1 MQITI
6 FLSSFILST
15 ILCFFY
21 IKTWKRFVSIKKIP
35 TGYGFLISIKLI
47 ILSYFFNIPAFS
59 LSIYLTLLILSFIYW
74 FDDLNSLSSLVRILI
89 QFFSGVLIC
98 VILIKNEGISLNFY
112 LFILIII
119 SGLINIFLTN
129 VINFY
134 DGLDLNVSTLIIII
148 SLTILYKIDFN
159 PEYAFNWLIISGFV
173 LGFVFYNI
181 RPNNIFFGDSGCY
194 IISFILNLLII
205 DAILKYNIDI
215 IYLIIPLFLPI
226 FDVLY
231 VLIKRVK
238 RKEYLLS
245 RNYYHLYHVVN
256 LKFNN
261 KIYLL
266 PQIFNSILIYFL
278 STMFKKND
286 FNNLFF
292 FILFSLIITS
302 ISYFAIKK
310 FIIKDENNE

>member
-1 MQITI
+1 MQITL
-6 FLSSFILST
+6 FVTSFILST

-21 IKTWKRFVSIKKIP
+21 IETWKRFVSIKKTP
-35 TGYGFLISIKLI
+35 TGYGFLISIKLV
-47 ILSYFFNIPAFS
+47 ILSYFFDIPTFS
-59 LSIYLTLLILSFIYW
+59 FSIYLTLLILSLIYW
-74 FDDLNSLSSLVRILI
+74 FDDLRSLSSLTRILI

-98 VILIKNEGISLNFY
+98 VILIQNEGISLNFY
-112 LFILIII
+112 LLILIII
-119 SGLINIFLTN
+119 SGIINIFLTN

-159 PEYAFNWLIISGFV
+159 PVYAFNWLIISGFV
-173 LGFVFYNI
+173 LGFVFFNI

-215 IYLIIPLFLPI
+215 IYLVIPLFLPI

-231 VLIKRVK
+231 VLIKRLK

-256 LKFNN
+256 LRFNN
-261 KIYLL
+261 KIYLF
-266 PQIFNSILIYFL
+266 PQILNSILIYFL
-278 STMFKKND
+278 STLFKKND
-286 FNNLFF
+286 FYDLFF
-292 FILFSLIITS
+292 FILFALITTS
-302 ISYFAIKK
+302 IFYFTIKK
-310 FIIKDENNE
+310 FFIKNKINE